1 MARQLR
7 IHYEGSLYHMTLRGN
22 ERTAIVRDDED
33 RGRFVEALGASVLR
47 QASKILDASAADSL
61 PERP

>member
-33 RGRFVEALGASVLR
+33 RGRLLR
-47 QASKILDASAADSL
+47 PWVAMSCITGSKILDASAADSL